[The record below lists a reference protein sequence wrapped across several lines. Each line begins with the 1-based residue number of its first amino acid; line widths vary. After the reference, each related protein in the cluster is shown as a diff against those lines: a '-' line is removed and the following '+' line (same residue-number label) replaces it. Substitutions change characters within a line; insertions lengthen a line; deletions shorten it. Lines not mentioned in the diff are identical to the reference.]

1 VESALSA
8 LTTDDGTDPALT
20 SARTVFSS
28 VSMVPRAD
36 LADADCACW
45 AALARSVIAVVMSA
59 PSVPCAAWLS
69 FSALIALL

>member
-1 VESALSA
+1 MSA

-20 SARTVFSS
+20 SAPTIFSS
-28 VSMVPRAD
+28 ASMAPRAD
-36 LADADCACW
+36 RADADCACW

-59 PSVPCAAWLS
+59 PSVACEAWLL